1 MLWVDDVV
9 ITLFCIPLPHHS
21 VLHPASEKGG
31 RTRKRE
37 KGWDRGRVSEER
49 GGGKE
54 TWIEWNGGLSEMPDW
69 FQMNLLTTTV
79 PGHIQPL
86 WLTVGAGSS
95 LLPLYQTVIFLP
107 FPVQNT
113 FRFEKYFGSLLPKI
127 SWQFWVRYV
136 TPETFDFLFSALTF
150 VSLQCHFGSAVSHLS
165 NPGERF
171 IAQRG
176 SSLKALET

>member
-9 ITLFCIPLPHHS
+9 ITLVCIPLPHHS

-31 RTRKRE
+31 RTRKRD
-37 KGWDRGRVSEER
+37 KGWDRGRVSEGR
-49 GGGKE
+49 GGGIE

-107 FPVQNT
+107 FPIQNT
-113 FRFEKYFGSLLPKI
+113 FRFEKYFGSLLPNFLTVLSAI
-127 SWQFWVRYV
+127 CHPWNILFFIFR
-136 TPETFDFLFSALTF
+136 FDICFF
-150 VSLQCHFGSAVSHLS
+150 AVS
-165 NPGERF
+165 F
-171 IAQRG
+171 WI
-176 SSLKALET
+176 SSVTSE